1 MTRPEETAAQLD
13 NAIDAILRG
22 PRGPVAGDEGELVVT
37 ARLLH
42 RSLPRL
48 HPGFGF
54 EKLLAARLAAAR
66 RMELAPAAAAPMA
79 GPTPIRPGLE
89 AAAPE
94 LAAPG
99 VAALDLA
106 APEIAAPDDARHD
119 DAHDRRRR
127 GLVAGGAIASGVSL
141 ALPLAGVAIV
151 AWRRSR
157 SSGGIF

>member
-1 MTRPEETAAQLD
+1 MTRPEEDATQLD
-13 NAIDAILRG
+13 SAIDTILQV

-54 EKLLAARLAAAR
+54 EKLLAARLATAR
-66 RMELAPAAAAPMA
+66 RMELEPAAVALAAE
-79 GPTPIRPGLE
+79 PTPIRPGF
-89 AAAPE
+89 
-94 LAAPG
+94 
-99 VAALDLA
+99 
-106 APEIAAPDDARHD
+106 EISAPDDVRQD
-119 DAHDRRRR
+119 DASDRRRR

-141 ALPLAGVAIV
+141 ALPIAGVAIV

>member
-1 MTRPEETAAQLD
+1 MTRPEESATQLD
-13 NAIDAILRG
+13 SAIDTILQS

-79 GPTPIRPGLE
+79 EPAPIRPGFE
-89 AAAPE
+89 VAAH
-94 LAAPG
+94 G
-99 VAALDLA
+99 VAV
-106 APEIAAPDDARHD
+106 PDDARHD

-141 ALPLAGVAIV
+141 ALPIAGVAIV